1 MRAIACAAAVL
12 MVAFTLACNDRDRQ
26 DTASR
31 IDNAA
36 GETGDAVREGADD
49 TEDAVEKAGDATEE
63 AAEDTKDA
71 AEDAKD
77 DVRDNSYAKRDEF
90 RLEVQSRLDAMDREL
105 EQLEGQLG
113 KDAADAR
120 VKGVAAARDARQAA
134 GKSFDRLANAT
145 EANWEAVRKE
155 VSRALDTADRQLRAL
170 RPDANPMGGTGG
182 TS

>member
-1 MRAIACAAAVL
+1 
-12 MVAFTLACNDRDRQ
+12 MVAFSLGCNDRDRQ

-31 IDNAA
+31 VDNAA
-36 GETGDAVREGADD
+36 NETGDAVREGADD
-49 TEDAVEKAGDATEE
+49 TEDAVENAGDAAED

-77 DVRDNSYAKRDEF
+77 DARAGSYATRDEF
-90 RLEVQSRLDAMDREL
+90 RLKVRERLDAMDREL

-113 KDAADAR
+113 KDAAETR
-120 VKGVAAARDARQAA
+120 VKAVAAARDARRAA
-134 GKSFDRLANAT
+134 GRSFDRLANAT

-155 VSRALDTADRQLRAL
+155 VSQALDSADRQLRAL

-182 TS
+182 PS